1 MGVFQHYKDS
11 NFDPS
16 VPIKFQI
23 RGEPAVDTGG
33 VLRQVYDSMF
43 LKVAKGE
50 GCNGVQMFPGP
61 LSFERVLPSYRSS
74 KILSGTFE
82 MLSKIIARSLEQGGP
97 GFPHLCPTLYWYV
110 ATGDF

>member
-1 MGVFQHYKDS
+1 MNLYLTAEKLKVHREDLVMGVFQHYKDS

-43 LKVAKGE
+43 L
-50 GCNGVQMFPGP
+50 
-61 LSFERVLPSYRSS
+61 
-74 KILSGTFE
+74 
-82 MLSKIIARSLEQGGP
+82 
-97 GFPHLCPTLYWYV
+97 
-110 ATGDF
+110 